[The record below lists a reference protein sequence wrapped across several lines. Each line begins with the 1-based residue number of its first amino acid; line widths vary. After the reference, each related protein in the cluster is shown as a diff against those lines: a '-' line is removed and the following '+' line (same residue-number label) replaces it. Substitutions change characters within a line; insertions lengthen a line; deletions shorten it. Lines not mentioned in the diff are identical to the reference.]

1 MAEERRPERRIE
13 TETYVINP
21 KDYVSAVRRTSWG
34 AVIAGVFAAMAMQLL
49 FTALGSAIGLSAAYA
64 ALNHDG
70 EGEAFGWGV
79 GLWWLLTGVVSL
91 FIGGW
96 VAGRLS
102 GVIRARDGMLHGF
115 VMWGVTAMIG
125 LYLTTTAMGLFVG
138 GASAAVHDEL
148 MAGPDTAP
156 AHVGYGESGA
166 TTAPSGDLRG
176 ELEELRQNPREAA
189 RRATGYLVGAS
200 WWTFLGLLLGAI
212 SAAVGGWVGTPRSP
226 TTEIE
231 ATISRERER

>member
-1 MAEERRPERRIE
+1 MAEERRPERRIDS
-13 TETYVINP
+13 ETYVINP

-70 EGEAFGWGV
+70 DGEAFGWGV

-125 LYLTTTAMGLFVG
+125 LYLTMTAMGLFVG
-138 GASAAVHDEL
+138 GASAAMHEEMMV
-148 MAGPDTAP
+148 AGPDTAP
-156 AHVGYGESGA
+156 ADAAYGQFGT
-166 TTAPSGDLRG
+166 TTAPAGGLRD
-176 ELEELRQNPREAA
+176 ELEELRQNPRELTQ
-189 RRATGYLVGAS
+189 RATGYLVGAS

-212 SAAVGGWVGTPRSP
+212 SAAVGGWVGTPRTP

-231 ATISRERER
+231 ATVSRER